1 MKSKKK
7 TILIY
12 LIVFMTLIVSIII
25 LNATPQK
32 TLENQK
38 YYSYDSPL
46 KVTITSNSKSF
57 SVSYQNNLW
66 EVSEFNKIPINQS
79 FCEMLFNS
87 AKSLEAESIFNPPN
101 NLSDYGLEN
110 PKIKVKIEFDKH
122 STTLK
127 IGNMNPD
134 KTAYYCLEE
143 SKNEIALVPISQI
156 NPFLKEHFQY
166 ANLNLIPYSG
176 KKLDQDGNWISGG
189 ITKCKIENNNTQTPI
204 EITTDDNGK
213 LNIITPSNLTVKED
227 TRMQLENSPFT
238 LTASEV
244 YTINPSGA
252 TIESCGLN
260 SPQTTI
266 TYIIDG
272 EPYIFKIGV
281 VSDSKQYS
289 HSDHDYAHQK
299 DHENENTVH
308 KSYYVM
314 INDIPAIYSVSESNL
329 PWLNMSFDH

>member
-1 MKSKKK
+1 MKKK
-7 TILIY
+7 KKVILIY
-12 LIVFMTLIVSIII
+12 LIILITLVISIII

-38 YYSYDSPL
+38 YYSYDNPL
-46 KVTITSNSKSF
+46 KVTIISDNKSF
-57 SVSYQNNLW
+57 SISHKDSIW
-66 EVSEFNKIPINQS
+66 EVSEFGKIPINES
-79 FCEMLFNS
+79 FCTMLFNS
-87 AKSLEAESIFNPPN
+87 AKSLDTQSIFSPPN
-101 NLSDYGLEN
+101 NLSDYGLES
-110 PKIKVKIEFDKH
+110 PKINVKIEFDKY

-143 SKNEIALVPISQI
+143 VKNEIALVPVSQI
-156 NPFLKEHFQY
+156 RPFLKEHFQY

-189 ITKCKIENNNTQTPI
+189 ITKCKIEKSNSKTPI
-204 EITTDDNGK
+204 EITTDNDGK
-213 LNIITPSNLTVKED
+213 LNIINPSNLKVKED
-227 TRMQLENSPFT
+227 TRIQLENSPFT
-238 LTASEV
+238 LAATDL
-244 YTINPSGA
+244 YTINPSDA

-260 SPQTTI
+260 SPQATI

-272 EPYIFKIGV
+272 ETYSFKIGH

-289 HSDHDYAHQK
+289 HSDDDNMHQK
-299 DHENENTVH
+299 ESENTVH
-308 KSYYVM
+308 KSYYVI

-329 PWLNMSFDH
+329 PWLNMSFDT

>member
-1 MKSKKK
+1 MKKK
-7 TILIY
+7 KKVILIY
-12 LIVFMTLIVSIII
+12 LIILITLVISIII

-38 YYSYDSPL
+38 YYSYDNPL
-46 KVTITSNSKSF
+46 KVTIISDNKSF
-57 SVSYQNNLW
+57 SISHKDSIW
-66 EVSEFNKIPINQS
+66 EVSKFGKIPINES
-79 FCEMLFNS
+79 FCTMLFNS
-87 AKSLEAESIFNPPN
+87 AKSLDAQSVFNPPN

-110 PKIKVKIEFDKH
+110 PKINVKIEFDKY

-143 SKNEIALVPISQI
+143 FKNEIALVPVSQI
-156 NPFLKEHFQY
+156 RPFLKEHFQY

-189 ITKCKIENNNTQTPI
+189 ITKCKIEKSNSKTPI
-204 EITTDDNGK
+204 EITADNDGK
-213 LNIITPSNLTVKED
+213 LNIINPSNLKVKED
-227 TRMQLENSPFT
+227 TRIQLENSPFT
-238 LTASEV
+238 LAATDL
-244 YTINPSGA
+244 YTINPSDA

-260 SPQTTI
+260 SPQATI

-272 EPYIFKIGV
+272 ETYTFKIGH

-289 HSDHDYAHQK
+289 HSDDDNMHQK
-299 DHENENTVH
+299 ESENTVH
-308 KSYYVM
+308 KSYYVI

-329 PWLNMSFDH
+329 PWLNMSFDA

>member
-1 MKSKKK
+1 MKKK
-7 TILIY
+7 KKVILIY
-12 LIVFMTLIVSIII
+12 LIILITLVISIII

-38 YYSYDSPL
+38 YYSYDNPL
-46 KVTITSNSKSF
+46 KVTIISDNKSF
-57 SVSYQNNLW
+57 SISHKDSIW
-66 EVSEFNKIPINQS
+66 EVSEFGKIPINES
-79 FCEMLFNS
+79 FCTMLFNS
-87 AKSLEAESIFNPPN
+87 AKSLDAQSVFNPPN

-110 PKIKVKIEFDKH
+110 PKINVKIEFDKY

-143 SKNEIALVPISQI
+143 CKKEIALVPVSQI
-156 NPFLKEHFQY
+156 RPFLKEHFQY

-189 ITKCKIENNNTQTPI
+189 ITKCKIEKSNSKTPI
-204 EITTDDNGK
+204 EITTDNDGK
-213 LNIITPSNLTVKED
+213 LNIINPCNLKVKED
-227 TRMQLENSPFT
+227 TRIQLENSPFT
-238 LTASEV
+238 LAATDL
-244 YTINPSGA
+244 YTINPSDA

-260 SPQTTI
+260 SPQATI

-272 EPYIFKIGV
+272 ETYSFKIGH

-289 HSDHDYAHQK
+289 HSDDDNMHQK
-299 DHENENTVH
+299 ESENTVH
-308 KSYYVM
+308 KSYYVI

-329 PWLNMSFDH
+329 PWLNMSFDT

>member
-1 MKSKKK
+1 MKNKK
-7 TILIY
+7 TIILIY
-12 LIVFMTLIVSIII
+12 LIIFIILVLSVII

-38 YYSYDSPL
+38 YYSYDDPL
-46 KVTITSNSKSF
+46 KVTITSDNKSF
-57 SVSYQNNLW
+57 SVSHKDNVW
-66 EVSEFNKIPINQS
+66 EVSEFGKIPINKS
-79 FCEMLFNS
+79 FCNMLFNS

-101 NLSDYGLEN
+101 HLSDYGLEN

-127 IGNMNPD
+127 VGNMNPD

-143 SKNEIALVPISQI
+143 CKNEIALIPISQI
-156 NPFLKEHFQY
+156 KPFLKEHFQY
-166 ANLNLIPYSG
+166 ANLSLIPYSG
-176 KKLDQDGNWISGG
+176 KKLDQDGNWVSGG
-189 ITKCKIENNNTQTPI
+189 ITKCKIEKNTIKTPI
-204 EITTDDNGK
+204 EITTDDDGK
-213 LNIITPSNLTVKED
+213 LNIINPSNLTVKED

-244 YTINPSGA
+244 YTINSSDT
-252 TIESCGLN
+252 TIESCGLH

-272 EPYIFKIGV
+272 ETYTFKIGS

-289 HSDHDYAHQK
+289 HSDDDNIHQK